1 MTQTRQV
8 GNQKRRQWIKSDERF
23 GEVWQRQDSQKGK
36 EKAFIQRGNMNQQDG
51 QRQSTRGRYLMEIK
65 ENRENQ
71 EVNRNTEETNHLD
84 REKRGEM

>member
-1 MTQTRQV
+1 
-8 GNQKRRQWIKSDERF
+8 
-23 GEVWQRQDSQKGK
+23 
-36 EKAFIQRGNMNQQDG
+36 MNQQDG

-71 EVNRNTEETNHLD
+71 EINRSTEETNHLD

>member
-1 MTQTRQV
+1 
-8 GNQKRRQWIKSDERF
+8 
-23 GEVWQRQDSQKGK
+23 
-36 EKAFIQRGNMNQQDG
+36 MNQQDG

-71 EVNRNTEETNHLD
+71 EVNRTTEEASHLD